1 MLLNTSIT
9 NLSVQEYYN
18 INKYSALVQNFM
30 YQSNADLGT
39 ALRIVP
45 REQLSDKVVGKTAV
59 LNSYHIVILG
69 DIA

>member
-9 NLSVQEYYN
+9 NLSVQEYDN

-39 ALRIVP
+39 ALRVVP
-45 REQLSDKVVGKTAV
+45 RKQLLDKVVGKTAI
-59 LNSYHIVILG
+59 LKFYHIVILG

>member
-9 NLSVQEYYN
+9 NLSVQEY
-18 INKYSALVQNFM
+18 YSALVQNFM